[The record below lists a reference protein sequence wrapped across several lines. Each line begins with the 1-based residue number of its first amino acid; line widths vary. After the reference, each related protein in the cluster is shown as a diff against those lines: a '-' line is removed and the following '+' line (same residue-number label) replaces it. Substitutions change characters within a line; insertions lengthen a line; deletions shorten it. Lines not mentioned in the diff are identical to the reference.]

1 MKKNT
6 KSKKSLIHKERRQI
20 KKMKIRR
27 KFQETK
33 QKIFLKIVKNEN
45 EKKETAK

>member
-1 MKKNT
+1 
-6 KSKKSLIHKERRQI
+6 
-20 KKMKIRR
+20 MKIRR

-45 EKKETAK
+45 EKKETAKWSKKIVRRGSNEKKKYK